1 MTTGMLRQQSFLVN
15 GNSPATTWLPPELK
29 LYSDAYS
36 SFDRIFRSLWDV
48 LEVIAAFSLSQWTK
62 EMSSTVEYPGTRFQ
76 HRRP

>member
-15 GNSPATTWLPPELK
+15 GNSPATSWLPPELK

-36 SFDRIFRSLWDV
+36 SFDRILLSLWDV

-62 EMSSTVEYPGTRFQ
+62 EMSSTVEYPGIRLRHPQ
-76 HRRP
+76 Q